1 MSSQSRD
8 PIRESRVERV
18 LLVLMAARL
27 ALAVGGLAIGITLD
41 AIGRETP
48 ATQWP
53 GFYLAVALCFV
64 ATLVYRPFVG
74 RTLRL
79 SGFAAINVATDLALV
94 SALVLFSGGKD
105 SVFTFLYVAVGLYAG
120 MLFPGVGALACAAA
134 GAFAYAGVLLL
145 GHRGWLGPG
154 LGSEALPVLITS
166 WAVHASAL
174 LGAAGLSGF
183 LSRELVRTGTA
194 LAERTQDLAQLRTL
208 HQRTVES
215 LKSGL
220 LTTDLEGSVTS
231 FNQEA
236 QRITGLT
243 RERALGRDLEEVLPG
258 VRALRGARAAE
269 TSARARM
276 QFAGPGARLLHLGI
290 GAYVLRDASGEAC
303 GEVVIFQD
311 VTDVVAME
319 RELRRSERLAA
330 IGELSASIAHE
341 IRNPL
346 AAISGSIQ
354 VMQTNASFA
363 QRAEGERRPGG
374 PARAVESHRLME
386 IVMREVDRLDRLIG
400 DFLSF
405 ARPGEPQIELVPLAE
420 LVSEVLEMFEAS
432 RPAKV
437 AVECDLHEGL
447 GVHAD
452 PGQLRQVLWNL
463 IVNAAQAM
471 PEGGTVRIEARSA
484 HRRPPQ
490 DGGTAGRMDEEKPV
504 WAEITVMDQGVGIPR
519 ELVDRVFD
527 PFFTT
532 KTGGTGL
539 GLAIVHRVIAEHR
552 GLVRVERG
560 AGAFRTAIRV
570 SLPRAELAS

>member
-1 MSSQSRD
+1 MSSQSLD

-27 ALAVGGLAIGITLD
+27 ALALGGLAIGITLD

-79 SGFAAINVATDLALV
+79 RGFAAINVATDLALV

-120 MLFPGVGALACAAA
+120 ILFPGVGALACAAA
-134 GAFAYAGVLLL
+134 GGFAYAGVLLL

-220 LTTDLEGSVTS
+220 LTTDLEGRVTS

-243 RERALGRDLEEVLPG
+243 RERALGRELEEVLPG
-258 VRALRGARAAE
+258 VRALQRGARAAE
-269 TSARARM
+269 TGARARM

-290 GAYVLRDASGEAC
+290 GAYVLRDGSGEAC

-354 VMQTNASFA
+354 VMQAN
-363 QRAEGERRPGG
+363 G
-374 PARAVESHRLME
+374 PARAVESRRLME

-490 DGGTAGRMDEEKPV
+490 DSGTAGRMDEEKPV